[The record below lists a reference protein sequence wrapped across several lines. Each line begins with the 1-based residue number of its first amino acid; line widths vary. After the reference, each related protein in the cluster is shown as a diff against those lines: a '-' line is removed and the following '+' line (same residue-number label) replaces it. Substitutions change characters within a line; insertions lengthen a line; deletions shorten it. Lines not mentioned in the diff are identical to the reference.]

1 MAEGPTPPD
10 EGAEGTPPDPAP
22 SGRDQAIT
30 AGRHGTAKGWANRAP
45 GTGNGSGSGGNGQ
58 AAVDD
63 ARPQLAAATPG
74 GAAGVEAASTKLAT
88 IGSGVALTELM
99 SGFIVELRSAGLP
112 VSLTENLDAMEAI
125 RHVPLEDRSAFKYA
139 LGATLVKN
147 ASHWRV
153 FETVFEVYF
162 SLRGREYALTD
173 EQAEAIADLD
183 ELMEQMSGEQGEQK
197 GGGGVSDT
205 MTPEELAEML
215 FKALAQGNEALM
227 KALARQAVRR
237 YAGMEPG
244 RPVGG
249 TYYLYRTLRNL
260 DLDNMLDKL
269 MQQAREQAPEP
280 LTPLEER
287 LERDEYEARAD
298 QLRKEI
304 EAEIRRRLV
313 ADRGVEAMA
322 KTLRKPLPQDVDF
335 MHASRE
341 EMASLRKAIYPLT
354 RKLAVRLARK
364 RRHGRKGPLDFRSTV
379 RHSLSTGGVPIEPRF
394 RYPRPAKPEIFVV
407 ADISGSV
414 AAFARFTLHL
424 VYAISNQFSKVR
436 SFVFIDGIDEV
447 TRLFEGIEDIGEAVH
462 RVNTEADVIWVDGHS
477 DYGHAFEVFWSK
489 WGKEIGPKTTVL
501 LLGDARNN
509 YHASQSWVVKEMR
522 HRARHI
528 YWLNP
533 EPKGYWD
540 TGDSIIGDYSTHCDG
555 VFECRNLRQLEKF
568 VDHLV

>member
-1 MAEGPTPPD
+1 MG
-10 EGAEGTPPDPAP
+10 DPAGPGGNGAGGDGAPTGGTAP
-22 SGRDQAIT
+22 SNGAAEVGIT
-30 AGRHGTAKGWANRAP
+30 AGRHHGHA
-45 GTGNGSGSGGNGQ
+45 
-58 AAVDD
+58 
-63 ARPQLAAATPG
+63 
-74 GAAGVEAASTKLAT
+74 GAGAAASTEGRRAGEGADAPERPRTADEVQDRLTQLGA
-88 IGSGVALTELM
+88 GVALTELL
-99 SGFIVELRSAGLP
+99 SGFISELRTAGLP
-112 VSLTENLDAMEAI
+112 VSLTENLDAMAAI
-125 RHVPLEDRSAFKYA
+125 QHIPLDDRDAFKYA

-147 ASHWRV
+147 AAHWRV

-173 EQAEAIADLD
+173 EQAQAMSDLED
-183 ELMEQMSGEQGEQK
+183 LLEEMKPGEQGEQQGA
-197 GGGGVSDT
+197 GGSGDQ
-205 MTPEELAEML
+205 MTPEQLAEML
-215 FKALAQGNEALM
+215 MRALSQNNEAMLR
-227 KALARQAVRR
+227 ALARQAVRR

-260 DLDNMLDKL
+260 DLDGVLDKL
-269 MQQAREQAPEP
+269 MQQAREEAPQP

-287 LERDEYEARAD
+287 LEQDEYEARID
-298 QLRKEI
+298 RLRKEI

-322 KTLRKPLPQDVDF
+322 RTLRKPLPEDVDF

-364 RRHGRKGPLDFRSTV
+364 RRHGRRGPLDFRSTV

-394 RYPRPAKPEIFVV
+394 RYPRPSKPEIFVV

-447 TRLFEGIEDIGEAVH
+447 TRLFEGVEDIGEAVH

-477 DYGHAFEVFWSK
+477 DYGHAFEVFWQRY
-489 WGKEIGPKTTVL
+489 GKDVGPKTTVL

-509 YHASQSWVVKEMR
+509 YHATQSWVVKEMQ
-522 HRARHI
+522 HRARHV

-533 EPKGYWD
+533 EPRSYWD
-540 TGDSIIGDYSTHCDG
+540 TGDSIIGEYATHCDG
-555 VFECRNLRQLEKF
+555 VFECRNLRQLERF